1 MTFSE
6 ATREAPNGV
15 SPAFNGEGVLETNPP
30 SHAAAPAN
38 AAAPPHAVLPSPA
51 GDSPEGSPRNSGMP
65 NWITALEEELDKKL
79 LVVLR
84 DGRKLIGY
92 LRTFDQFGNLVLEG
106 TVQRMVV
113 DNAYA
118 DLYLGCMIVRGDNM
132 ILFGAV
138 DESRASPLEPKPLC
152 DILAAKQVEEEQERQ
167 KRVGHRAWLDRQLGE
182 DW

>member
-1 MTFSE
+1 MTLSE

-15 SPAFNGEGVLETNPP
+15 SPAFNGEGLPETN
-30 SHAAAPAN
+30 S
-38 AAAPPHAVLPSPA
+38 PPHAVLPSPA
-51 GDSPEGSPRNSGMP
+51 GDSGEGSPRNSGMP

-138 DESRASPLEPKPLC
+138 DDSRASPLEPKPLC
-152 DILAAKQVEEEQERQ
+152 DILAARQ
-167 KRVGHRAWLDRQLGE
+167 AEVHLSTQGIRPSLSHPKRY
-182 DW
+182 

>member
-1 MTFSE
+1 MTLSE

-15 SPAFNGEGVLETNPP
+15 SPAFNGEGLPETN
-30 SHAAAPAN
+30 S
-38 AAAPPHAVLPSPA
+38 PPHAVLPSPA
-51 GDSPEGSPRNSGMP
+51 GDSGEGSPRNSGMP

-138 DESRASPLEPKPLC
+138 DDSRASPLEPKPLC
-152 DILAAKQVEEEQERQ
+152 DILAARQAEEEQERQ

>member
-1 MTFSE
+1 MTSSDS
-6 ATREAPNGV
+6 TRERPNELQAPAPASA
-15 SPAFNGEGVLETNPP
+15 SPFNGEGPLRNEGNQL
-30 SHAAAPAN
+30 HAA
-38 AAAPPHAVLPSPA
+38 S
-51 GDSPEGSPRNSGMP
+51 DSQEGSPRNSGMP
-65 NWITALEEELDKKL
+65 NWITSLEEELDKKL

-92 LRTFDQFGNLVLEG
+92 LRTFDQFGNIVLEG
-106 TVQRMVV
+106 TVQRLLV

-118 DLYLGCMIVRGDNM
+118 DLYVGCMIVRGDNM

-138 DESRASPLEPKPLC
+138 DDSRPTPLEPKPLC
-152 DILAAKQVEEEQERQ
+152 DVLAAKQEQEEQERQ